1 MHHPEGKD
9 TLKHLEDRPVSGLG
23 GQLAVSRRTPRFSLL
38 ASVLLGAG
46 ARSPAAAAALPR
58 AQRTG
63 QQGKRQ
69 VACESTPQVV
79 RAAQKA
85 KTIGCASTS
94 GFALL
99 HAHPHVAVAT
109 GHSESPEKAAKSQL
123 RTQTDSEAELPP
135 RIKSIPPDKPLAAM
149 VWVDAAPALHCGGDL
164 RKD

>member
-1 MHHPEGKD
+1 MQRAKAKAKAKARGEGPGPG
-9 TLKHLEDRPVSGLG
+9 RPTGSIP
-23 GQLAVSRRTPRFSLL
+23 TH
-38 ASVLLGAG
+38 
-46 ARSPAAAAALPR
+46 AALSASSFRSAGRGGGEPGGCGGFTPCA
-58 AQRTG
+58 AQRAEEG
-63 QQGKRQ
+63 SRAQGKRQ

-123 RTQTDSEAELPP
+123 RTQ
-135 RIKSIPPDKPLAAM
+135 
-149 VWVDAAPALHCGGDL
+149 
-164 RKD
+164 